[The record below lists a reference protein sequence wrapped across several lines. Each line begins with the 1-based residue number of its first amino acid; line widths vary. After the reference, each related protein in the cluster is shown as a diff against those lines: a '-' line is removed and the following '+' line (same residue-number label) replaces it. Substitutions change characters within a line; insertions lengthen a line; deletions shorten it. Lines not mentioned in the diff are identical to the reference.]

1 MNLWRSLSR
10 GLRVLGHR
18 AATDEQISNEVD
30 HYVDLAAAEHVR
42 RGLAPDAARRAARLE
57 VGNPTVAREAVRAY
71 GWENAVESVAAD
83 VRFALRR
90 LRHNPSFA
98 VVTILTLALGIGA
111 TTTIFSAVY
120 PVLLAPLPYPD
131 GSQLVTISDRR
142 FDGSPAPATYGTYS
156 EIAARARSF
165 SLLAA
170 ADRWQPTLTGTNE
183 PERLSGQRV
192 TASYFATLG
201 VRPVAGR
208 TFTAEE
214 DRVGGPRVVV
224 VSDRLVR
231 RRFAG
236 ENGIVGSMIRLDD
249 ENYLVVGVMPAGFVD
264 MLAPTADAW
273 MPMQRRAQAPFNSV
287 EWGHHYRIVGRLRA
301 GVSPQSA
308 AREVATIGQDSIPE
322 FVRPI
327 WAHMAGGMLVRPL
340 RDDIT
345 HDARPALIA
354 VIGAVLLLLAIAC
367 VNVTNLLLAQ
377 RGQRR
382 GELAMRTALG
392 AGQSR
397 LVRQQVTECLALAS
411 IGGVAGLALATAG
424 VRALVALAPAT
435 LPRVDAIRLDAGVFT
450 FALGATTLVG
460 LLIGFSSVLDARTG
474 RAPIHERLQQGSRR
488 STGGRVAA
496 RRALVAA
503 EVALAIVLLASAG
516 LLMRSMARLFAID
529 PGFNSS
535 HLLTLQVAE
544 AGHAYESDTARMR
557 FFDDALDAVRHLPGV
572 RAAAFTSQLPLSD
585 QLDGYGY
592 ELQSKPSS
600 KPGENGS
607 ALRYAVTPGYFQAM
621 GIPLRDGRYLDADDR
636 PGYPEA
642 VVISESLARLLFGD
656 RNPIGERMRFGPE
669 AGSTRPWD
677 EIVGVVGDVKQQ
689 SLAGSETDAFYVAIG
704 QWGWVDNVQSIV
716 VRTANDAAALAPTV
730 ERAIWSVDGNQPIQ
744 RVATMDRLIA
754 TTAAQRRFTLAIIEA
769 FAVAAL
775 VLAAIG
781 LYGVISGSVSER
793 TREIGIRVA
802 LGATA
807 TGIVVRVVGGALA
820 LAGIGIAVGLVGAG
834 VASRFLETMLFSV
847 SPGDPATYVAVT
859 LLLVAVA
866 ALASWLP
873 AVRASRVD
881 PVITLR
887 AD

>member
-1 MNLWRSLSR
+1 
-10 GLRVLGHR
+10 
-18 AATDEQISNEVD
+18 
-30 HYVDLAAAEHVR
+30 
-42 RGLAPDAARRAARLE
+42 
-57 VGNPTVAREAVRAY
+57 
-71 GWENAVESVAAD
+71 
-83 VRFALRR
+83 
-90 LRHNPSFA
+90 
-98 VVTILTLALGIGA
+98 
-111 TTTIFSAVY
+111 
-120 PVLLAPLPYPD
+120 
-131 GSQLVTISDRR
+131 
-142 FDGSPAPATYGTYS
+142 
-156 EIAARARSF
+156 
-165 SLLAA
+165 
-170 ADRWQPTLTGTNE
+170 
-183 PERLSGQRV
+183 
-192 TASYFATLG
+192 
-201 VRPVAGR
+201 
-208 TFTAEE
+208 
-214 DRVGGPRVVV
+214 
-224 VSDRLVR
+224 
-231 RRFAG
+231 
-236 ENGIVGSMIRLDD
+236 
-249 ENYLVVGVMPAGFVD
+249 
-264 MLAPTADAW
+264 
-273 MPMQRRAQAPFNSV
+273 
-287 EWGHHYRIVGRLRA
+287 
-301 GVSPQSA
+301 
-308 AREVATIGQDSIPE
+308 
-322 FVRPI
+322 
-327 WAHMAGGMLVRPL
+327 
-340 RDDIT
+340 
-345 HDARPALIA
+345 
-354 VIGAVLLLLAIAC
+354 
-367 VNVTNLLLAQ
+367 
-377 RGQRR
+377 
-382 GELAMRTALG
+382 
-392 AGQSR
+392 
-397 LVRQQVTECLALAS
+397 
-411 IGGVAGLALATAG
+411 AGLALATAG